1 MQEMENPSLEQIRVF
16 LDGNQEVRFQG
27 KGRGEIYAWVDRTL
41 RQQDYPPRSRIDKGL
56 LRRYPSKMTG
66 LSRAQMGRPI
76 GEYSEQDRPAST
88 DPVPAAHV
96 SQAVVRHKANR
107 VEGAHSLPA
116 QLHLSEHSL

>member
-27 KGRGEIYAWVDRTL
+27 EGRGEIYAWVDRTL
-41 RQQDYPPRSRIDKGL
+41 RQQDYPRRSRIDKGL

-76 GEYSEQDRPAST
+76 GEYGTTGRLQPTQYR
-88 DPVPAAHV
+88 
-96 SQAVVRHKANR
+96 RHTFPRLSFAIKQTGSK
-107 VEGAHSLPA
+107 VHSLPA